1 MRGNRGFVGKKKS
14 YSLSDDGASG
24 INNTFDQYNGR
35 IDNKWPKVKKFVSI
49 SPNTTTHLEGDTI
62 TYSVTVDGYE
72 NGSTVYYSI
81 YSVTGTISAGDFS
94 DSDGMNGSFTVN
106 ASGVGQIQ
114 KTLTR
119 DATSE
124 SESYKI
130 QIRDRSISGTL
141 LGESGTITMPQP
153 SYTLTPNNATPNEG
167 DTVRFTLTGTDT
179 KNGTHYY
186 SLNGTA
192 ASTDDLDTALTGNFS
207 YNGSTGYF
215 DIVIDADYLT
225 EGNETFT
232 AYANVNSTSG
242 DTVASATVTISDTTL
257 TPTATCTPN
266 VSNVDEG
273 SSVTFT
279 VNTTNF
285 ASGTLQWEAVLSGDM
300 EPADIN
306 ATSGT
311 VSISGSTG
319 TISITA
325 TSDGY
330 TETGQ
335 TEEFQVKIIN
345 SPDGDGQTLV
355 TSSAVTINDTSTGST
370 EPQGIDITTSFYEI
384 SNRFIESN
392 TYMGNS
398 NDYDGPYDVGEVRT
412 NFSGSGRIYVGV
424 KVTAST
430 TYYNDI
436 PIAGLQIRTGTT
448 LLASWIFNSNSGGSG
463 SGWTTYESEISGTST
478 QGFPVTPQTAS
489 GYTYNNIGTGTNV
502 GKFSW
507 TTDTGSSNT
516 GCADGIGDTYKLS
529 ADGGSDTLASV
540 GDAQISQTSS
550 TYYAY
555 RETSGS
561 ARWSGTVMRSPAYT
575 FSGGEYIRIIH
586 AVTGASNSPMDPD
599 DSLYIAVY

>member
-1 MRGNRGFVGKKKS
+1 MRGNRGFVGKRKL
-14 YSLSDDGASG
+14 YSLNDDGASG

-49 SPNTTTHLEGDTI
+49 SPNTTSHKEGESI
-62 TYSVTVDGYE
+62 TYTVTVDGYE
-72 NGSTVYYSI
+72 NGNDVYYSI
-81 YSVTGTISAGDFS
+81 VAVTGSVIGGDFT
-94 DSDGMNGSFTVN
+94 DSTLDGSFTVN
-106 ASGVGQIQ
+106 ASGVGSFS
-114 KTLTR
+114 KTLKR

-130 QIRDRSISGTL
+130 QIRDRSSAGTL

-179 KNGTHYY
+179 VNGTHYWNL
-186 SLNGTA
+186 SGTA
-192 ASTDDLDTALTGNFS
+192 ASADDLETLTTGDFS
-207 YNGSTGYF
+207 YNGSSGYF

-242 DTVASATVTISDTTL
+242 DTVASATVTISDTSL

-266 VSNVDEG
+266 VSSVDEG

-285 ASGTLQWEAVLSGDM
+285 ASGTLQWEAVLSADM
-300 EPADIN
+300 ESTDIN

-355 TSSAVTINDTSTGST
+355 TSSAVTINDTSTGSA

-384 SNRFIESN
+384 SNRFLASD

-398 NDYDGPYDVGEVRT
+398 NDYDGPYDVGEVQT
-412 NFSGSGRIYVGV
+412 NFSGSGRVYVGV
-424 KVTAST
+424 KVTANT

-436 PIAGLQIRTGTT
+436 PIAGLQIRTGAT
-448 LLASWIFNSNSGGSG
+448 LLASWIFNTNSGGSG
-463 SGWTTYESEISGTST
+463 SGWQTYTSEITGSST
-478 QGFPVTPQTAS
+478 QGFPVSPLTAS
-489 GYTYNNIGTGTNV
+489 GYTYVNITTGTGTGN
-502 GKFSW
+502 FTWATS
-507 TTDTGSSNT
+507 TGSSNT
-516 GCADGIGDTYKLS
+516 GAEDGIGDTYKLS
-529 ADGGSDTLASV
+529 GDGGSNTLATV

-561 ARWSGTVMRSPAYT
+561 TQWSGTVMRSPAYT

-586 AVTGASNSPMDPD
+586 AVTGPNGNPMDPD